1 MKKKWIILAGLGI
14 LAAKKLSNRKN
25 KTFSSFKEKN
35 KKDKSDPMWNI
46 SADLKDF
53 NKAKDDAD

>member
-25 KTFSSFKEKN
+25 KTFSSLENENKN
-35 KKDKSDPMWNI
+35 DKFDSMWNI